1 MKPTPADLQPTK
13 ISIIILAAGQGKR
26 MKSALPKVLHQIGGI
41 PMLERVLATA
51 AALKPQKTCV
61 VYGHGGDQV
70 RAAFEKMD
78 LQWAKQEPQLGTGH
92 AVLQAL
98 PEVLADG
105 VTLILYGDVPLIST
119 TTLAQLVATAQLG
132 KVAWLTQLVEKPAG
146 LGRVVRDDL
155 GKVCAIVEDKDATPA
170 QREIKEINTGF
181 VACPTELLVEWLPR
195 LTNTNAQHEYYLT
208 DILGIAVA
216 EKVAVETLHPCADWE
231 VTGINSKAQLAELE
245 RTYQRI
251 KAEHLMS
258 DGVTL
263 IDPARVDIRGELI
276 CDSDVSIDIN
286 CLFEGSVKLSRGTKI
301 GANCILRNCTV
312 GEASEILPFS
322 FIDGA
327 NIGASARIGPYARIR
342 PDTTLGNNVHIGNF
356 VEIKG
361 SDFGVG
367 SKANHLSYIG
377 DSLVGKNVNIGAGT
391 ITCNYDGANKHRT
404 IIEDGVHIGS
414 DVQLIAPITI
424 GQGADIAAG
433 TTVWKNVPPGGLTL
447 NAKTQF
453 SNPDW
458 KRPTKKK

>member
-1 MKPTPADLQPTK
+1 MKSTPADQQATR

-26 MKSALPKVLHQIGGI
+26 MKSALPKVLHQIGGK
-41 PMLERVLATA
+41 PMLERVLTTA

-78 LQWAKQEPQLGTGH
+78 LQWARQEPQLGTGH
-92 AVLQAL
+92 AVMQAL

-105 VTLILYGDVPLIST
+105 VTLILYGDVPLIAT
-119 TTLAQLVATAQLG
+119 ETLAKLVSTANHG
-132 KVAWLTQLVEKPAG
+132 KVAWLTQLVENPAG
-146 LGRVVRDDL
+146 LGRVVRDSL

-170 QREIKEINTGF
+170 QQEIREINTGF
-181 VACPTELLVEWLPR
+181 VACPTDLLAAWLPR

-208 DILGIAVA
+208 DILGMAVA
-216 EKVAVETLHPCADWE
+216 EGVAVETLHPGADWE
-231 VTGINSKAQLAELE
+231 VAGVNSKAQLAELE
-245 RTYQRI
+245 RTYQRVN
-251 KAEHLMS
+251 AEQLMS

-263 IDPARVDIRGELI
+263 IDPARVDIRGELK
-276 CDSDVSIDIN
+276 CGSDVSIDIN
-286 CLFEGSVKLSRGTKI
+286 CLFEGAVKLSRGAKI
-301 GANCILRNCTV
+301 GANCILRNCTI
-312 GEASEILPFS
+312 GEESEILPFS

-327 NIGASARIGPYARIR
+327 RIGTSARIGPYARIR
-342 PDTTLGNNVHIGNF
+342 PDTTLGNDVHVGNF
-356 VEIKG
+356 VEIKA
-361 SDFGVG
+361 SDFGAG

-377 DSLVGKNVNIGAGT
+377 DTSVGKSVNIGAGT

-404 IIEDGVHIGS
+404 TIEDGVHIGS
-414 DVQLIAPITI
+414 DVQLIAPVTI

-447 NAKTQF
+447 NAKNQVT
-453 SNPDW
+453 NPDW